1 MSNFLANRFSIM
13 SSGNRDGR
21 FVSVYVYL
29 ERFSWTSYLF
39 DRSKRFYI
47 SVRFAILSKSTWRY
61 GMVLSHAASMLLVLP
76 IVIVFFFTQ
85 KNFMDGI
92 SMTGLKG

>member
-1 MSNFLANRFSIM
+1 
-13 SSGNRDGR
+13 
-21 FVSVYVYL
+21 
-29 ERFSWTSYLF
+29 
-39 DRSKRFYI
+39 
-47 SVRFAILSKSTWRY
+47 
-61 GMVLSHAASMLLVLP
+61 MVLSHAASMLLVLP